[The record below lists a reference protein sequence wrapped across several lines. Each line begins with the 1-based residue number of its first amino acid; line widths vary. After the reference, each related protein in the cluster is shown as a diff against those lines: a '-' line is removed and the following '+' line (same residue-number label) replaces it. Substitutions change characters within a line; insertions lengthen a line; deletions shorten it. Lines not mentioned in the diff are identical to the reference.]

1 MRSSYEWLIGTRYLR
16 STHRRGFVS
25 FVAIVSVLGLA
36 LGVATLIT
44 VLSVMNGFER
54 EIRRRIL
61 SVTSHATLTGLED
74 NLPDWQSVR
83 AQVLKQPGVE
93 AASPYVEE
101 QAMLANVANG
111 TPGANGTNGASIT
124 AATVRG
130 ILPAEEQTST
140 SLAQRVVQGKFNDLQ
155 AGQYNT
161 ILGVALARELN
172 VKVGG
177 TVVVMAPQGIATPI
191 GVVPRTR
198 RFKVVG
204 ILDSGIYE
212 IDRSLALVQMA
223 DAARLFQLGDRVT
236 GIRLALK
243 DPLQAPY
250 LVRRIARSLGGNG
263 FYVHDW
269 TTDHEI
275 FFKSIESMKKIM
287 FIILFMI
294 VGVAAFNIVATLVMI
309 VKEKQTDIAILRTL
323 GVGPQNILLTFIV
336 QGVLIGLGGTVL
348 GAVLGKV
355 LSDHLGTLVGL
366 LERLLDTQFVDARV
380 YYISDLPTYVEGSDV
395 LQICGVAFV
404 LCALATV
411 YPAWRAARTA
421 PAQALRH
428 E

>member
-1 MRSSYEWLIGTRYLR
+1 MSSYEWLIGTRYLR

-54 EIRRRIL
+54 EIRSRIL
-61 SVTSHATLTGLED
+61 SVTSHATLEGID
-74 NLPDWQSVR
+74 GSMADWQNVR
-83 AQVLKQPGVE
+83 QKVLQQPGVE
-93 AASPYVEE
+93 AASPYIEA
-101 QAMLANVANG
+101 QAMLMNG
-111 TPGANGTNGASIT
+111 TSTAGPSIT
-124 AATVRG
+124 GATVRG
-130 ILPAEEQTST
+130 ILPAQEQTST
-140 SLAQRVVQGKFNDLQ
+140 GLAQRVTQGQFSSLQ

-177 TVVVMAPQGIATPI
+177 TVLMIAPDGIATPV
-191 GVVPRTR
+191 GLMPRTR
-198 RFKVVG
+198 RFTVVG
-204 ILDSGIYE
+204 ILESGIYE
-212 IDRSLALVQMA
+212 IDRSLALVQMT

-236 GIRLALK
+236 GLRLALQ

-250 LVRRIARSLGGNG
+250 TVRKIARSFAGSND
-263 FYVHDW
+263 FAVRDW
-269 TTDHEI
+269 TADHEI

-287 FIILFMI
+287 FVILFMI

-336 QGVLIGLGGTVL
+336 QGVLIGLGGTLL
-348 GAVLGKV
+348 GALLGKV
-355 LSDHLGTLVGL
+355 LSDHLGTLVGA
-366 LERLLDTQFVDARV
+366 LERLLDTQFIDARI
-380 YYISDLPTYVEGSDV
+380 YYISDLPTYVEASDV
-395 LQICGVAFV
+395 LQICGVAFI

>member
-1 MRSSYEWLIGTRYLR
+1 MSSYEWLIGTRYLR

-54 EIRRRIL
+54 EIRSRIL
-61 SVTSHATLTGLED
+61 SVTSHATLEGID
-74 NLPDWQSVR
+74 GSMADWQNVR
-83 AQVLKQPGVE
+83 QKVLQQPAVE
-93 AASPYVEE
+93 AASPYIEA
-101 QAMLANVANG
+101 QAMLMNG
-111 TPGANGTNGASIT
+111 TGTAGPSIT
-124 AATVRG
+124 GATVRG
-130 ILPAEEQTST
+130 ILPAQEQTST
-140 SLAQRVVQGKFNDLQ
+140 GLAQRVTQGQFSSLQ

-177 TVVVMAPQGIATPI
+177 TVLMIAPDGIATPV
-191 GVVPRTR
+191 GLMPRTR
-198 RFKVVG
+198 RFTVVG
-204 ILDSGIYE
+204 ILESGIYE
-212 IDRSLALVQMA
+212 IDRSLALVQMT

-236 GIRLALK
+236 GLRLALQ

-250 LVRRIARSLGGNG
+250 TVRKIARSFAGSND
-263 FYVHDW
+263 FAVRDW
-269 TTDHEI
+269 TADHEI

-287 FIILFMI
+287 FVILFMI

-336 QGVLIGLGGTVL
+336 QGVLIGLGGTLL
-348 GAVLGKV
+348 GALLGKV
-355 LSDHLGTLVGL
+355 LSDHLGTLVGA
-366 LERLLDTQFVDARV
+366 LERLLDTQFIDARI
-380 YYISDLPTYVEGSDV
+380 YYISDLPTYVEASDV
-395 LQICGVAFV
+395 LQICGVAFI